1 VPAIRRSLCCTSLP
15 VFVDP
20 NGQRHDRCEVVE
32 RLVRAAILH
41 VMAFEF
47 IEPYEV
53 VARELRSIEL
63 QGERQLA
70 EERLEVRRPR
80 LAKRRVSLQ
89 CKIDR
94 VGCRERSVLA
104 MAGAWADGQGALQA
118 MALQ

>member
-1 VPAIRRSLCCTSLP
+1 

-53 VARELRSIEL
+53 VARELRFIEL

-94 VGCRERSVLA
+94 VGCRECSVLA
-104 MAGAWADGQGALQA
+104 MAGAWVDGQSALQTV
-118 MALQ
+118 ALQ

>member
-1 VPAIRRSLCCTSLP
+1 MCQRYAADFAVPHIRCLSI
-15 VFVDP
+15 P

-53 VARELRSIEL
+53 VARELRSKEL

-70 EERLEVRRPR
+70 ESDWRF
-80 LAKRRVSLQ
+80 A
-89 CKIDR
+89 DR
-94 VGCRERSVLA
+94 A
-104 MAGAWADGQGALQA
+104 
-118 MALQ
+118 

>member
-1 VPAIRRSLCCTSLP
+1 M
-15 VFVDP
+15 
-20 NGQRHDRCEVVE
+20 
-32 RLVRAAILH
+32 RAAILH

-47 IEPYEV
+47 IEPGELV
-53 VARELRSIEL
+53 PREWRFIEL

-94 VGCRERSVLA
+94 VGCRECSVLA
-104 MAGAWADGQGALQA
+104 MAGAWVDGQGALQA
-118 MALQ
+118 VAL

>member
-1 VPAIRRSLCCTSLP
+1 M
-15 VFVDP
+15 
-20 NGQRHDRCEVVE
+20 
-32 RLVRAAILH
+32 RAAILH

-47 IEPYEV
+47 IEPGELV
-53 VARELRSIEL
+53 PREWRFIEL

-94 VGCRERSVLA
+94 VGCRECSVLA
-104 MAGAWADGQGALQA
+104 MAGAWVDGQGALQTV
-118 MALQ
+118 ALQ